1 MAQILTRR
9 IVAEGSSGGTVIPEE
24 NIPSVSSGYLELVRD
39 NREFRFLW
47 FGQIVSLLG
56 DWFNL
61 IASASLVA
69 SLTGSGLAVG
79 GLFVVRF
86 IAPFLIS
93 PLAGVW
99 VDRYNRKNL
108 LILADLARGA
118 IVLGFLLVRDPS
130 QVWLL
135 YLLTT
140 VQLAIAGMFFPARNA
155 ILPDLVDEREL
166 GAANTLSSSTW
177 STMLAIG
184 AALGGFAAGRW
195 GIYPAFIIDSGTFL
209 LSALLISRIRYH
221 MPPAMGAE
229 ATGLRTT
236 IRQYADGLRYLG
248 KHKDI
253 LAISIHKAAMSLAV
267 YGVFNVI
274 QVNIAREIF
283 IIGEE
288 GAITLGLQYMVG
300 GFGTGLGPIVARLFT
315 GDRESSLRATL
326 ALAYGLA
333 TIGLLIISSLRT
345 LPLVLLG
352 TFLLDFGGG
361 INWVF
366 STQLLMKL
374 IPNRVRGRVFS
385 TEFAFFTLT
394 SALGAAG
401 GGWALDT
408 LPVDLGGVL
417 RGLGLLVLMPAAL
430 WVFWSMRLRRG
441 LGAAGSPD

>member
-1 MAQILTRR
+1 
-9 IVAEGSSGGTVIPEE
+9 VIPEE
-24 NIPSVSSGYLELVRD
+24 NIPPTASGYIELVRN

-69 SLTGSGLAVG
+69 ALTGSGLAVG

-99 VDRYNRKNL
+99 VDRYNRKHL
-108 LILADLARGA
+108 LIMADLGRAL
-118 IVLGFLLVRDPS
+118 IVLGFLIVRDPG
-130 QVWLL
+130 QIWLL
-135 YLLTT
+135 YALTT
-140 VQLAIAGMFFPARNA
+140 AQLAIGGVFFPGRNA
-155 ILPDLVDEREL
+155 ILPDLVDSREL
-166 GAANTLSSSTW
+166 GTANTLSSSTW

-184 AALGGFAAGRW
+184 SALGGLAAGRW
-195 GIYPAFIIDSGTFL
+195 GIYPAFVIDCGTFL
-209 LSALLISRIRYH
+209 LSALLISRIRYQQ
-221 MPPAMGAE
+221 PPALEPRIAGFGA
-229 ATGLRTT
+229 TM
-236 IRQYADGLRYLG
+236 RQYVDGLRYLG
-248 KHKDI
+248 RHMDI
-253 LAISIHKAAMSLAV
+253 LAVSLHKAAMSLAV

-274 QVNIAREIF
+274 QVTIAREIF
-283 IIGEE
+283 VIGEE

-300 GFGTGLGPIVARLFT
+300 GLGTGLGPIIARLFT
-315 GDRESSLRATL
+315 RDREGPLRAAL

-374 IPNRVRGRVFS
+374 LPNRVRGRVFS

-401 GGWALDT
+401 GGWALDA
-408 LPVDLGGVL
+408 LAVDVRGML
-417 RGLGLLVLMPAAL
+417 RGLGLLVLIPGSLWLLWLIRKRRRDLAATN
-430 WVFWSMRLRRG
+430 
-441 LGAAGSPD
+441 PD